1 MKSSPSPQVT
11 DTQPAEK
18 PWAIVDAIQSI
29 DAFKSAEEIRNQP
42 KTADAKKIQESIVEE
57 EVIESGIKSL
67 GDVPLDQFG
76 EADANLDVNESLFDT
91 ESEIKFIGKE
101 VPKSIY
107 NGSQFNEDATQGT
120 VFSISDQ
127 VMQEADSDLE
137 SMPGDEIESLYGFE
151 EPETNDD
158 TISVRP
164 LGHHQANFSS
174 LVASIQNLES
184 SLSKKV
190 ADKIKESFP
199 RMVVNA
205 LEERLPKMLFDTL
218 KTILPDLLQD
228 SMNKALPRL
237 NKHVKKTIKA

>member
-11 DTQPAEK
+11 DTQPAEE
-18 PWAIVDAIQSI
+18 PWATADAIQSI
-29 DAFKSAEEIRNQP
+29 DAFKSEEEIRNQP
-42 KTADAKKIQESIVEE
+42 KTVDAEKIQESIVEE

-76 EADANLDVNESLFDT
+76 EADANLDVDESLFDT

-120 VFSISDQ
+120 VFSIHDQ

-137 SMPGDEIESLYGFE
+137 SMPRDEIKSLYRFE
-151 EPETNDD
+151 EPKTNDD
-158 TISVRP
+158 TIP

-228 SMNKALPRL
+228 S
-237 NKHVKKTIKA
+237 VK